1 MTVHYI
7 FLSLGVIYHVTV
19 TSSLPDV
26 IKIGAMFETGDD
38 TLLTAFST
46 AVDSMNS
53 ESFRLS
59 NFRLSSIIQQLE
71 QQDSFQASKKV
82 CDLLEKGVAAI
93 FGPQSEESSSTVQ
106 SFCDAMHVPH
116 IEIRWDFRTHGDN
129 HSVNLF
135 PFTTS
140 LSKAYYEYVKHKNW
154 KSFAIVYEENEALVR
169 LQELLKDPSIRKRR
183 VIVKQFVQGRDYR
196 KIIKELGRAG
206 VKNFII
212 DVPSEKIRTVL
223 KQAQQ
228 VDMMSEYHN
237 YFLTSLDLH
246 TVDLKDFQ
254 YGGTNISA
262 FSLVDEKGQ
271 QYINFLRNW
280 KTGYP
285 GLDNENSKPALKT
298 DVALMYDAVKLF
310 SAALRDL
317 DKTNQKIFVRP
328 ISCQTEQPWTHG
340 KDIINKMRKISINGL
355 TGNVKFD
362 ENGFRSDFN
371 LKILQLTQQGLK
383 EIGKWTP
390 RSGINMTGNFSKA
403 YEEAIQ
409 SLKNK
414 TLIVTTLLNAPY
426 MILKEDRTKALTGND
441 RYHGYCVDLIR
452 EISKIRGFKYT
463 IKEVSDKTYGKKNK
477 HGEWNGMI
485 RELIDGNADIAI
497 GDLTITYE
505 REEVVDFTM
514 PFMNLGIS
522 ILFRKPAKK
531 VPKLFSFLS
540 PLSLEV
546 WVYMVTAFLGV
557 SIFLFVVAR
566 FSPYEWTNPHP
577 CEPEPDTLENQFSL
591 LNTLWF
597 TIGCLMQQGSELT
610 PKAMSTRVVAG
621 IWWFFTLIMV
631 SSYTANLAAFLTVE
645 RLVTPIESA
654 DDLAKQSTIHYG
666 CVQSGSTQ
674 AFFEESNIPT
684 YKRMWNFMESTRPRV
699 FVESIE
705 KGVERVRNENYAFL
719 MESTTI
725 EYLVERKCDLM
736 QVGGLLDTKGFGIAT
751 PSGSPYRTAI
761 SSAIL
766 KLQESG
772 ALHILKRRW
781 WKQEDPQC
789 EQEVKTGSGRASELG
804 LDNVGGVFVVLMAG
818 LGFACV
824 IVLGEFTWKSRKVA
838 VEERE
843 PLCVELC
850 KELKFAITCGGSTKP
865 IEKSR
870 ENHQPTN
877 SLHFMPLT
885 SFENVGAKEI
895 VS

>member
-1 MTVHYI
+1 MKVYYI
-7 FLSLGVIYHVTV
+7 FLSLGVIYHVTL
-19 TSSLPDV
+19 TSCLPDV
-26 IKIGAMFETGDD
+26 VKIGAMFETGDD
-38 TLLTAFST
+38 TLLTAFNT

-59 NFRLSSIIQQLE
+59 NFRLSSIIEQLE
-71 QQDSFQASKKV
+71 HQDSFQASKKV

-116 IEIRWDFRTHGDN
+116 VEIRWDFRTYGDN

-135 PFTTS
+135 PYTTS
-140 LSKAYYEYVKHKNW
+140 LSKAYYDYVKHKNW

-183 VIVKQFVQGRDYR
+183 VIVKQFVQGREYR

-246 TVDLKDFQ
+246 TIDLKDFQ

-262 FSLVDEKGQ
+262 FSLVDENGQ

-285 GLDNENSKPALKT
+285 GLDKENSKPALKT

-317 DKTNQKIFVRP
+317 DKTNRKIVVP
-328 ISCQTEQPWTHG
+328 AISCQTEQPWTYG
-340 KDIINKMRKISINGL
+340 RDIINKMRQISVNGL

-362 ENGFRSDFN
+362 KYGFRSDFN

-383 EIGKWTP
+383 EIGKWRP

-414 TLIVTTLLNAPY
+414 TLIVTTLLSAPY
-426 MILKEDRTKALTGND
+426 IILKEDRNKALTGND
-441 RYHGYCVDLIR
+441 RYDGYCMDLIR
-452 EISKIRGFKYT
+452 EISKIRGFKYE
-463 IKEVSDKTYGKKNK
+463 IKEVGDKTYGKKNK

-485 RELIDGNADIAI
+485 RELIDG
-497 GDLTITYE
+497 
-505 REEVVDFTM
+505 
-514 PFMNLGIS
+514 
-522 ILFRKPAKK
+522 
-531 VPKLFSFLS
+531 
-540 PLSLEV
+540 
-546 WVYMVTAFLGV
+546 
-557 SIFLFVVAR
+557 
-566 FSPYEWTNPHP
+566 
-577 CEPEPDTLENQFSL
+577 
-591 LNTLWF
+591 
-597 TIGCLMQQGSELT
+597 
-610 PKAMSTRVVAG
+610 
-621 IWWFFTLIMV
+621 
-631 SSYTANLAAFLTVE
+631 
-645 RLVTPIESA
+645 
-654 DDLAKQSTIHYG
+654 
-666 CVQSGSTQ
+666 
-674 AFFEESNIPT
+674 ESNIPT

-725 EYLVERKCDLM
+725 EYMVERKCDLM

-751 PSGSPYRTAI
+751 PSGSPYRTAL

-772 ALHILKRRW
+772 ALHILKQRW
-781 WKQEDPQC
+781 WKQEGPQC

-865 IEKSR
+865 IEKPR
-870 ENHQPTN
+870 EDQQPTN
-877 SLHFMPLT
+877 GLHFMSLT
-885 SFENVGAKEI
+885 SFENAGAKEI